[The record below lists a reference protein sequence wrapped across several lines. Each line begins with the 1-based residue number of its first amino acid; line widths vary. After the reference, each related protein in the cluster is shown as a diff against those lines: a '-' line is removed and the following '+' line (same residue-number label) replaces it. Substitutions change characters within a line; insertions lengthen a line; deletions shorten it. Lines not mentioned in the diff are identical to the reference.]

1 VNGHLVVDEYYQPLY
16 PFFQVARFLMD
27 TASSSSEVNLT
38 FATLIQSRS
47 LELDAYLQRVLWE
60 DDNFVRAVD
69 AIHQGKD

>member
-1 VNGHLVVDEYYQPLY
+1 
-16 PFFQVARFLMD
+16 MD